1 MIVISVIFAV
11 IGSFIYALI
20 KIINAIDKK
29 LEILR

>member
-20 KIINAIDKK
+20 KVVDKRR
-29 LEILR
+29 EILR